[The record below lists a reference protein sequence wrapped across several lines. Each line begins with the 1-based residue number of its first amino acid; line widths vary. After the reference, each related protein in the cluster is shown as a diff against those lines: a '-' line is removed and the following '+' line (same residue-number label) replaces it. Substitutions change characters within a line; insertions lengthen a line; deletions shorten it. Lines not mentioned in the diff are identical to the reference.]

1 MKKET
6 FEEAVTRGYAETW
19 PMKKTATTGDIASV
33 KKIAKLVNKHIILTD
48 AQAERAYELIV
59 ERSSEGTFC
68 NNAKKY
74 FQAYRLNYMPQSP
87 TTNKAHVPHIYLI
100 S

>member
-1 MKKET
+1 
-6 FEEAVTRGYAETW
+6 
-19 PMKKTATTGDIASV
+19 MKKTATASDIVLV
-33 KKIAKLVNKHIILTD
+33 KKIAKLVNKRIILTD
-48 AQAERAYELIV
+48 AQAKRAYELIT

-87 TTNKAHVPHIYLI
+87 TTNRAHAPCIYLI